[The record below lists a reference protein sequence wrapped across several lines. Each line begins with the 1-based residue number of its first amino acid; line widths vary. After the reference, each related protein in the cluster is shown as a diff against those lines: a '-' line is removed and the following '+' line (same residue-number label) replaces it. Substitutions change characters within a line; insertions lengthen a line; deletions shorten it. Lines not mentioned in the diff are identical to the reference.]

1 VASSASSTLAWA
13 TLDTPVGPLS
23 AGCTPAGLS
32 HVRFGPP
39 PRSASSPSAAPPGAP
54 GVQETPDRLDA
65 AHELSRAV
73 VTQLGEY
80 FAGSRR
86 SFDVPVDWTALAGLR
101 RQVLQVLFNTV
112 GYGQTVRYGT
122 LADRAGLTGH
132 DAALPARAVGQ
143 IMGSNPIPLVVP
155 CHRVVAADGLGG
167 YSGGTGPEVKRW
179 LLTFEGALP
188 PTLDWEP
195 ARLNA

>member
-1 VASSASSTLAWA
+1 MLAWA
-13 TLDTPVGPLS
+13 TLDTPVGPMS
-23 AGCTPAGLS
+23 VGCSPAGLS
-32 HVRFGPP
+32 QVRFGPP
-39 PRSASSPSAAPPGAP
+39 PRPASPAEPAVHPGSARSTAP
-54 GVQETPDRLDA
+54 ETP

-73 VTQLGEY
+73 VAQFREY
-80 FAGSRR
+80 FSGDRR
-86 SFDVPVDWTALAGLR
+86 GFDVPVDWTGLSGRR
-101 RQVLQVLFNTV
+101 RQVLQMLFETV
-112 GYGQTVRYGT
+112 GYGQTVSYGT

-132 DAALPARAVGQ
+132 DAALPARAVGG
-143 IMGSNPIPLVVP
+143 IMASNPIPLVVP